1 MPSASASVELRL
13 LDAFDARGQER
24 MPADPFDQPETLQA
38 VAHRMDL
45 AIGSLD
51 LAHHAG
57 QRTHS
62 TQLVQTRFVDAGV
75 LLQHDAQRLLG
86 RGCLAHGSQ

>member
-1 MPSASASVELRL
+1 MRSMRA
-13 LDAFDARGQER
+13 ARNGC
-24 MPADPFDQPETLQA
+24 PLHPFDQPEALQA

-45 AIGSLD
+45 AVGSLD

-57 QRTHS
+57 QRADG

-75 LLQHDAQRLLG
+75 LLQHDAQRRLG
-86 RGCLAHGSQ
+86 RDRLAHGSQ